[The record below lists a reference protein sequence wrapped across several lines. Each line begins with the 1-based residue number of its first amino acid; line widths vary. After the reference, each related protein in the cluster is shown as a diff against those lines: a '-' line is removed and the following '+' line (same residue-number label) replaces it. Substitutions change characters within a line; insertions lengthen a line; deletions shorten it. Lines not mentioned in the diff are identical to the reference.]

1 LAYFV
6 LDCQPERDVLLTGAF
21 ANVRLELPNPEAAIH
36 VPASAHLRPEG
47 PARRDRERRRP
58 HRAQTGDDLAR
69 PRPARSRSAQASR
82 RRDRIVESPSD
93 GIGEGDQVRIAG
105 KPGAGNAAENAA
117 QRRRKL

>member
-6 LDCQPERDVLLTGAF
+6 LDCQPERDILLTGAF

-36 VPASAHLRPEG
+36 VPASALIFDQKGLRV
-47 PARRDRERRRP
+47 ATVSADDRIVLKQVTISRDLGREVEIGSGLT
-58 HRAQTGDDLAR
+58 AQG
-69 PRPARSRSAQASR
+69 
-82 RRDRIVESPSD
+82 RIVESPSD